1 MKAAA
6 EENRAP
12 RPERQ
17 GERWE
22 PLGPSMK
29 ILVDSN
35 HRFNTDTI
43 LLAHFSMPGR
53 GELCADFGTGC
64 GAIPLLWC
72 GRSSPRKVWGVELQE
87 DAAKLARR
95 SIQFNDL
102 ESNIQIIQND
112 INNREALRA
121 AFEPG
126 SLHRIACNPPYTPQG
141 RGGLCPENSRLLARH
156 QVACSFSDI
165 ARQAAYFLRWGG
177 KFCCCQRP
185 EHLAAVIA
193 SLQREGLEPKRL
205 RFVQQRREKAPF
217 LFLLEAS
224 RGGNPGMR
232 VLPVLFV
239 EDPGGGLSQEMLDIY
254 GSYKSEEKYGKTGR
268 KPQAETTA
276 GDGKKGE

>member
-1 MKAAA
+1 MAA
-6 EENRAP
+6 EKDKKDMLSGL
-12 RPERQ
+12 
-17 GERWE
+17 GEAEHWE

-29 ILVDSN
+29 VLVNQN

-64 GAIPLLWC
+64 GTIPLLWC
-72 GRSSPRKVWGVELQE
+72 GRSNPQKVWGVELQE
-87 DAAKLARR
+87 DAAGLAEK
-95 SIQFNDL
+95 SIQFNNL
-102 ESNIQIIQND
+102 QLKIEILQND
-112 INNREALRA
+112 IKNRQALRQA
-121 AFEPG
+121 MEPG
-126 SLHRIACNPPYTPQG
+126 SLHRIACNPPYTPEG
-141 RGGLCPENSRLLARH
+141 KGGTCPEGSRLLARH

-165 ARQAAYFLRWGG
+165 AREAAFFLRWGG

-185 EHLAAVIA
+185 EHLASVIA

-239 EDPGGGLSQEMLDIY
+239 EDSNGGLSQEMLDIY
-254 GSYKSEEKYGKTGR
+254 GSYKS
-268 KPQAETTA
+268 Q
-276 GDGKKGE
+276 